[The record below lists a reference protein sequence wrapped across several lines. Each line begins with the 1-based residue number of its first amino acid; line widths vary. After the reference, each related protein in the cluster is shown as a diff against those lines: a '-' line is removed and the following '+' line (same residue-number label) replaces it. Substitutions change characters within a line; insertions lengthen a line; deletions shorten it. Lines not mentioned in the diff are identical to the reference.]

1 MNFEKA
7 WSLSKRCNPS
17 IGIYLNFVQK
27 IYWILRDFV
36 IMNYSINFRFTL
48 FSKCSY
54 NEVLTVLIL
63 GYKLVQEE
71 VLTVLISGYKLAHNY
86 LKCKKLFDA
95 IDVCHR
101 ILAIHPNFPKIKRDI
116 MDKARANIRT

>member
-54 NEVLTVLIL
+54 NEVLTVLI
-63 GYKLVQEE
+63 
-71 VLTVLISGYKLAHNY
+71 SGYKLAHNY